1 MSKYIFSQVVDFI
14 YRYEFDKCVKR
25 YNGDYHVRELTC
37 YNQFLHLLFGQL
49 TACESLRD
57 ICLCLKA
64 HKKSLF
70 QLGFRQ
76 TVNES
81 SLSRAN
87 ERRDYRIYEDLGYY
101 LIRLVRPLYSKAPIE
116 NVDLPEYEI
125 FALDS
130 TTISCSINLLTW
142 ALGKYSRGAVK
153 MHVLL
158 DLRGSIPAFIHIT
171 DGKWHDSNVLDVMDF
186 YPNEIYVMDKAYVDF
201 EALFRID
208 QTGAF
213 FVTRAKGNLKYEVV
227 ETNGNINEETG
238 LRGDHTICLT
248 GLITKSLYPKPL
260 RLVKAC
266 DEESGEVIDFISN
279 NMEIDALDIANLY
292 RNRWNIEV
300 FNKWIKQNL
309 VIKKLWGYSSNAVKT
324 HLWVAICSYLL
335 VALIKARLNSPYS
348 ITEVATLISV
358 SALEKADLK
367 ELLTAPS
374 DLLESNQ
381 NVKEPEL
388 FE

>member
-1 MSKYIFSQVVDFI
+1 MSKYVFSHVVDFV

-25 YNGDYHVRELTC
+25 YNGDYHVRELSC

-64 HKKSLF
+64 HKRSLF

-81 SLSRAN
+81 SLSRAK
-87 ERRDYRIYEDLGYY
+87 ERR
-101 LIRLVRPLYSKAPIE
+101 
-116 NVDLPEYEI
+116 
-125 FALDS
+125 
-130 TTISCSINLLTW
+130 
-142 ALGKYSRGAVK
+142 
-153 MHVLL
+153 
-158 DLRGSIPAFIHIT
+158 
-171 DGKWHDSNVLDVMDF
+171 DVMDF
-186 YPNEIYVMDKAYVDF
+186 YPNEIYVMDRAYVDF

-208 QTGAF
+208 QADAF
-213 FVTRAKGNLKYEVV
+213 FVTRTKGNLKYDII
-227 ETNGNINEETG
+227 ETNGNINEAAG
-238 LRGDHTICLT
+238 LRGDHTIVLT
-248 GLITKSLYPKPL
+248 GNKTKDLYPKPL
-260 RLVKAC
+260 RLVKAY
-266 DEESGEVIDFISN
+266 DEEGGEVIEFVTN
-279 NMEIDALDIANLY
+279 NMEISPLDVANLY

-300 FNKWIKQNL
+300 FNKWVKQNL
-309 VIKKLWGYSSNAVKT
+309 VIKKLWGHSPNAVKT
-324 HLWVAICSYLL
+324 HLWVAICAYLI
-335 VALIKARLNSPYS
+335 VALIKAKYNSPYS

-381 NVKEPEL
+381 NVKELDL
-388 FE
+388 FD